1 VAADNRAAAGTR
13 TAGAPAP
20 TAAKRTFCTAPLDFE
35 SKFLYKTYVSPRLL
49 TVSARCQDGGVKST
63 LLSRRDLDFLLYEWL
78 RIDELTKRERF
89 AEHSRETFDGV
100 LDLCEQLATRYFA
113 PHNKKSDTNEP
124 TFDGEK
130 VSLIPEVKEAWD
142 AFAHADLMGMA
153 MDERLGGTQLP
164 TAVAEAGFAWFS
176 AANVSTT
183 GYLMLTMANAN
194 LLATFGTAEQVDA
207 FVKPMLAGRFSGTM
221 ALSETQAGSS
231 LADISTRAEPQDDGT
246 YRLFG
251 SKMWISGAEHEL
263 TDNIVNLVLAKIP
276 GGPPGTKG
284 ISLFIVP
291 KFLVAADGSIGERN
305 DVVLAGLNHK
315 MGQRGITNTVLNLG
329 EGKFT
334 PGGEPGAVG
343 YLVGEPHRGLPYMFT
358 MMNEARL
365 GVGMGAVSIGYTGYL
380 KSLDY
385 ARERP
390 QGRPVLAKD
399 PSRPQVP
406 IIEHPDVKRML
417 LAQKAYVEGGMAL
430 LLYCAKLVDLAHSA
444 ETDEERD
451 ATGVLLDILTPVG
464 KSWPSQWCLEANNL
478 AIQVHGGYGYTREYD
493 VEQHY
498 RDNRLNPIHEG
509 THGIQSLD
517 LLGRKVTQ
525 RGGASLAALGAA
537 VASTVAAA
545 RAVGGEASG
554 LAAQLEAT
562 WQRLAD
568 VTAAM
573 FGAGDIEAALA
584 NSVVYLE
591 AFGHIVVAWLWLEQ
605 LLAANGRTGD
615 FYDGKRQAARYFFRY
630 ELPKTAPQ
638 LDLLESLDRT
648 TLEMRD
654 GWF

>member
-1 VAADNRAAAGTR
+1 
-13 TAGAPAP
+13 
-20 TAAKRTFCTAPLDFE
+20 
-35 SKFLYKTYVSPRLL
+35 
-49 TVSARCQDGGVKST
+49 VKST

-78 RIDELTKRERF
+78 QVDELTKRDRF
-89 AEHSRETFDGV
+89 AEHSRDTFDAL

-113 PHNKKSDTNEP
+113 PHNKKSDAQEP
-124 TFDGEK
+124 RFDGEK
-130 VSLIPEVKEAWD
+130 VSVIGEVKEALD
-142 AFAHADLMGMA
+142 AFTQADLVGIA
-153 MDERLGGTQLP
+153 MDGEFGGAQLP
-164 TAVAEAGFAWFS
+164 VTVAEACFAWFS
-176 AANVSTT
+176 AANISTT
-183 GYLMLTMANAN
+183 GYLMLTIANAN
-194 LLATFGTAEQVDA
+194 LLAKFGTPEQVDA
-207 FVKPMLAGRFSGTM
+207 FLRPMLAGRFSGTM

-231 LADISTRAEPQDDGT
+231 LADILTRAEPQDDGS

-291 KFLVAADGSIGERN
+291 KYLVGDDGSVGERN

-315 MGQRGITNTVLNLG
+315 MGQRGITNTVLNFG
-329 EGKFT
+329 EGRFA
-334 PGGEPGAVG
+334 PGGQPGAVG
-343 YLVGEPHRGLPYMFT
+343 YLVGEPHRGLTYMFH

-365 GVGMGAVSIGYTGYL
+365 GVGMGAVSLGYTGYL
-380 KSLDY
+380 KSLQY

-390 QGRPVLAKD
+390 QGRPVTAKD
-399 PSRPQVP
+399 PAAPQVP
-406 IIEHPDVKRML
+406 IIEHADVKRML

-430 LLYCAKLVDLAHSA
+430 LLYCAKLVDLQHSA
-444 ETDEERD
+444 ETDEERE
-451 ATGVLLDILTPVG
+451 AMTLLLDVLTPVG
-464 KSWPSQWCLEANNL
+464 KSWPSQWCLEANSL

-525 RGGASLAALGAA
+525 RGGASLAALGSAIGQTVDAA
-537 VASTVAAA
+537 SAA
-545 RAVGGEASG
+545 GGETAEFAG
-554 LAAQLEAT
+554 QLEAT
-562 WQRLAD
+562 WQRLVD
-568 VTAAM
+568 VTTAMFESGDIDAAM
-573 FGAGDIEAALA
+573 A

-591 AFGHIVVAWLWLEQ
+591 AFGHIVVAWIWLEQ
-605 LLAANGRTGD
+605 VVACNGRSGD
-615 FYDGKRQAARYFFRY
+615 FYDGKRHAARYFFRS
-630 ELPKTAPQ
+630 ELPKTGPQ
-638 LDLLESLDRT
+638 LDLLAALDRT

>member
-1 VAADNRAAAGTR
+1 
-13 TAGAPAP
+13 
-20 TAAKRTFCTAPLDFE
+20 
-35 SKFLYKTYVSPRLL
+35 
-49 TVSARCQDGGVKST
+49 VKST

-78 RIDELTKRERF
+78 RVDELTKRERF

-113 PHNKKSDTNEP
+113 PHNKKSDANEP

-130 VSLIPEVKEAWD
+130 VTVIPEVKEALD
-142 AFAHADLMGMA
+142 AFAQADLISMA
-153 MDERLGGTQLP
+153 MDQALGGAQLP
-164 TAVAEAGFAWFS
+164 IAVAEAGIAWFS

-183 GYLMLTMANAN
+183 GYLMLTVANAN
-194 LLATFGTAEQVDA
+194 LLAKFGSPDQIEA
-207 FVKPMLAGRFSGTM
+207 FLQPMLAGRFSGTM

-231 LADISTRAEPQDDGT
+231 LADILTRAEPQDDGT

-263 TDNIVNLVLAKIP
+263 TENIVNLVLAKIP

-291 KFLVAADGSIGERN
+291 KFLVNADGSVGERN

-315 MGQRGITNTVLNLG
+315 MGQRGITNTVLNFG
-329 EGKFT
+329 EGKFR
-334 PGGEPGAVG
+334 PGGKAGAVG
-343 YLVGEPHRGLPYMFT
+343 YLVGEPHRGITYMFH

-365 GVGMGAVSIGYTGYL
+365 GVGMGAVSLGYTGYL
-380 KSLDY
+380 KSLEY

-390 QGRPVLAKD
+390 QGRPVMVKD
-399 PSRPQVP
+399 PATPQIP

-430 LLYCAKLVDLAHSA
+430 LLYCAKLVDIQHSA

-451 ATGVLLDILTPVG
+451 ATTLLLDILTPIG
-464 KSWPSQWCLEANNL
+464 KSWPSQWCLAANDL

-517 LLGRKVTQ
+517 LLGRKVTH
-525 RGGASLAALGAA
+525 RNGASLVELGKAMSQTIGTAKAA
-537 VASTVAAA
+537 
-545 RAVGGEASG
+545 GGVPAE
-554 LAAQLEAT
+554 LAAQLDSA
-562 WQRLAD
+562 WQRLVG
-568 VTAAM
+568 VTTAM
-573 FGAGDIEAALA
+573 FGSGDIEAAMA
-584 NSVVYLE
+584 NSVIYLE
-591 AFGHIVVAWLWLEQ
+591 AFGHIVVAWMWLEQ
-605 LLAANGRTGD
+605 ALAADGHSGD

-638 LDLLESLDRT
+638 LDLLASLDRT

-654 GWF
+654 PWF

>member
-1 VAADNRAAAGTR
+1 M
-13 TAGAPAP
+13 
-20 TAAKRTFCTAPLDFE
+20 
-35 SKFLYKTYVSPRLL
+35 
-49 TVSARCQDGGVKST
+49 KSL
-63 LLSRRDLDFLLYEWL
+63 LLSRRDLGFLLYEWL
-78 RIDELTKRERF
+78 TVEELTERERF
-89 AEHSRETFDGV
+89 GEHSRETFDAV
-100 LDLCEQLATRYFA
+100 LELCEQLATRYFA
-113 PHNKKSDTNEP
+113 PHNKKSDANEP

-130 VSLIPEVKEAWD
+130 VTVIPEVKEAWD
-142 AFAHADLMGMA
+142 AFAEADLIA
-153 MDERLGGTQLP
+153 MSMEHRLGGAQLP
-164 TAVAEAGFAWFS
+164 ATVAQAAFAWFS
-176 AANVSTT
+176 AANLSTT

-194 LLATFGTAEQVDA
+194 LLARFGTDEQVEE

-231 LADISTRAEPQDDGT
+231 LADIVTRAEPADDGT

-291 KFLVAADGSIGERN
+291 KYLTDGDGAIGERN

-329 EGKFT
+329 EGAYT
-334 PGGEPGAVG
+334 PDGKPGAVG
-343 YLVGEPHRGLPYMFT
+343 YLVGEPHRGIAYMFT

-365 GVGMGAVSIGYTGYL
+365 GVGMGAVALGYTGYL
-380 KSLDY
+380 KSVQY

-390 QGRPVLAKD
+390 QGRPVSDKD
-399 PSRPQVP
+399 PSTPQVP
-406 IIEHPDVKRML
+406 IIEHADVKRML
-417 LAQKAYVEGGMAL
+417 LAQKAYAEGGLAL
-430 LLYCAKLVDLAHSA
+430 LLYCAKLVDLQHSA
-444 ETDEERD
+444 ASDEERD
-451 ATGVLLDILTPVG
+451 STTLLLEMLTPVG
-464 KSWPSQWCLEANNL
+464 KSWPSQWCLEANSL

-517 LLGRKVTQ
+517 LLGRKVPA
-525 RGGASLAALGAA
+525 RGGAGLAALGAA
-537 VASTVAAA
+537 IGVTVTEAGQLGGQIAEHASLLDAA
-545 RAVGGEASG
+545 
-554 LAAQLEAT
+554 
-562 WQRLAD
+562 WQRLTA
-568 VTAAM
+568 VTADM
-573 FGAGDIEAALA
+573 FGSGDVEAAMA
-584 NSVVYLE
+584 NSVIYLE
-591 AFGHIVVAWLWLEQ
+591 AFGHIVVAWMWLQQEI
-605 LLAANGRTGD
+605 AAHGRSGE

-638 LDLLESLDRT
+638 LDLLASLDRT